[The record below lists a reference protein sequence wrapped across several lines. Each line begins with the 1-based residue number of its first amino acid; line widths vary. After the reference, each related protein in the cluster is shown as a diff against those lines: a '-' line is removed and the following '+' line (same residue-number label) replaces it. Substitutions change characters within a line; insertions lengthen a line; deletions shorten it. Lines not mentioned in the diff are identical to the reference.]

1 MNTTLIEQLVEES
14 TDFYRD
20 RDPEGGNFAQ
30 VNTTRL
36 VELVVRACA
45 KVIEDQDVDP
55 SFKHR
60 MAWAVKHKFGVS
72 E

>member
-1 MNTTLIEQLVEES
+1 MNTILIDQLVDQCTTAYRNENGHY
-14 TDFYRD
+14 TD
-20 RDPEGGNFAQ
+20 Q
-30 VNTTRL
+30 VDTSML

>member
-1 MNTTLIEQLVEES
+1 MNTILIDQLVDQCTTAYRNENGHY
-14 TDFYRD
+14 TD
-20 RDPEGGNFAQ
+20 Q
-30 VNTTRL
+30 VDTSML

-55 SFKHR
+55 AFKHR

>member
-1 MNTTLIEQLVEES
+1 MNTKLIDQLVDES

-20 RDPEGGNFAQ
+20 GEVGRSAE
-30 VNTTRL
+30 VSTTRL

-60 MAWAVKHKFGVS
+60 MAWAVKHKFGVQ
-72 E
+72 

>member
-1 MNTTLIEQLVEES
+1 MNTELIEQLVEES
-14 TDFYRD
+14 TAIYRD
-20 RDPEGGNFAQ
+20 GEGGHSAE
-30 VNTTRL
+30 VSTTRL

-60 MAWAVKHKFGVS
+60 MAWAVKHKFGV
-72 E
+72 EE

>member
-1 MNTTLIEQLVEES
+1 MNTKLIDQLVDES

-20 RDPEGGNFAQ
+20 GEGGHYAE
-30 VNTTRL
+30 VSTTRL